1 MNRAEF
7 LQALA
12 AELDNVSEEERAEA
26 LKFYDEFLDE
36 AGPADEERVIADLGD
51 PHRVANII
59 RANLGLPASP
69 RRERPQ
75 PKLTLDETPKPQR
88 QPAQPDLT
96 LDGPDWAS
104 RQQAQ
109 EQAQEAP
116 AQQQAA
122 APEPEPQPEPSGPA
136 YSGPAYSHPQPEYDY
151 SAQAGRP
158 PLRDSNRTLWIIL
171 IVLTFPIWIGLIGGA
186 FGLVFGLL
194 GGVLGIFGGGIG
206 AIASGVGSLIHGI
219 FHLLGSPFNSLVD
232 MGLGLV
238 KIAVGG
244 IMTGAAAWCLG
255 KGVPWVVHTA
265 RRLFNSIRGKVGF

>member
-26 LKFYDEFLDE
+26 LKFYNEFLDE

-59 RANLGLPASP
+59 RANLGFPAAP
-69 RRERPQ
+69 KRQPAQ
-75 PKLTLDETPKPQR
+75 PKLTLDETPQPPK
-88 QPAQPDLT
+88 QPAQPALT

-104 RQQAQ
+104 RQQAA
-109 EQAQEAP
+109 EQAQEE
-116 AQQQAA
+116 QAA
-122 APEPEPQPEPSGPA
+122 AQDAPRQAPPLQQEGPAPAGPA
-136 YSGPAYSHPQPEYDY
+136 YTQPAPEYDY
-151 SAQAGRP
+151 SKQTARP

-171 IVLTFPIWIGLIGGA
+171 IVLTFPIWIGLVGGA
-186 FGLVFGLL
+186 FGLIFGCI
-194 GGVLGIFGGGIG
+194 GGLLGIFGGGIG
-206 AIASGVGSLIHGI
+206 AIVSGVGSLIHGI
-219 FHLLGSPFNSLVD
+219 FSILHSPFGALVD

-244 IMTGAAAWCLG
+244 LMTGAGAWCLG
-255 KGVPWVVHTA
+255 KGVPWAFRTVS
-265 RRLFNSIRGKVGF
+265 RFIRSIVGKAGR

>member
-26 LKFYDEFLDE
+26 LKFYNEFLDE

-69 RRERPQ
+69 KRQRPQ
-75 PKLTLDETPKPQR
+75 PKLTLDETPKPPR

-109 EQAQEAP
+109 EQSQAQT
-116 AQQQAA
+116 QQQAA
-122 APEPEPQPEPSGPA
+122 APEQEPQPEPAGPA
-136 YSGPAYSHPQPEYDY
+136 YSRPQPEYDY
-151 SAQAGRP
+151 SAQAGRSS
-158 PLRDSNRTLWIIL
+158 LRDSNRTLWIIL
-171 IVLTFPIWIGLIGGA
+171 IVLTFPIWIGLVGGA

-244 IMTGAAAWCLG
+244 IMTSAAAWCLG
-255 KGVPWVVHTA
+255 KGVPWVVHTV
-265 RRLFNSIRGKVGF
+265 RRLFNSVRGKVGF

>member
-69 RRERPQ
+69 KRERPQ
-75 PKLTLDETPKPQR
+75 PKLTLDQTPKPPR
-88 QPAQPDLT
+88 QPAQPSLT
-96 LDGPDWAS
+96 LDGPDWAG
-104 RQQAQ
+104 RQQEQ
-109 EQAQEAP
+109 ERAQAQS
-116 AQQQAA
+116 AA
-122 APEPEPQPEPSGPA
+122 SEPEPRPQPEPAAPTGPA
-136 YSGPAYSHPQPEYDY
+136 YSRPQPEYDY
-151 SAQAGRP
+151 SAQAAHS

-171 IVLTFPIWIGLIGGA
+171 IVLTFPVWIGLLGGA

-206 AIASGVGSLIHGI
+206 AIVSGVGSLLHGI
-219 FHLLGSPFNSLVD
+219 FHILGSPFNALVD

-244 IMTGAAAWCLG
+244 LMTSAAAWCLG
-255 KGVPWVVHTA
+255 RGVPWVVRTA
-265 RRLFNSIRGKVGF
+265 RSLFNSIRGKVGF